1 MTQKSEVMTRIT
13 CKTRC
18 HGELTARRHLLPH
31 LSKLKPGSLFD
42 RSSSKLYVIEHA
54 AGERRYLSTPSPV
67 SPIRGAHCRT
77 ARMSSN
83 ICPCRIRL
91 IFVLS
96 LLALLC
102 RSSFVAVA
110 ARPTFCG
117 PLPLVVSTKNTRYF
131 VKFNTSETICGNTS
145 LLRINHTLENF
156 CSTFLLRAERISP
169 PKPEVHME

>member
-91 IFVLS
+91 LIFVLS

-110 ARPTFCG
+110 ARPAFCG
-117 PLPLVVSTKNTRYF
+117 
-131 VKFNTSETICGNTS
+131 
-145 LLRINHTLENF
+145 
-156 CSTFLLRAERISP
+156 SP
-169 PKPEVHME
+169 PFGGKYQEHKVFCKIQ